1 MFKVS
6 VDGRGR
12 FGNNLIQY
20 FAVKIFCANFLNY
33 TYVTN
38 RYELGSHTII
48 PEVTLFNLLENNV
61 TLNINRNIFLEGF
74 FQNLSFLDKH
84 REFIKSLF
92 KSNNNDIINHH
103 HYEKKLVVKDLIVNI
118 EEKPNENDL
127 VLHIRLDDF
136 IHQVYNSNILDVEF
150 YINSVVESNL
160 VYKWNTIWIVV
171 DKLNNDFDKKY
182 INLLIQR
189 LNENG
194 IVNIKFHQKT
204 FLEDWNFCI
213 QSTNFISSNSTFALT
228 AILLSNMKYVI
239 IPNENS
245 WSNVVPFSTIEICK
259 IVDVKRINTI

>member
-20 FAVKIFCANFLNY
+20 FAVKIFCANFSNY
-33 TYVTN
+33 TYTTK

-48 PEVTLFNLLENNV
+48 QERSLFNLLENNHV
-61 TLNINRNIFLEGF
+61 LNINSNVFLEGF

-92 KSNNNDIINHH
+92 TSNNNDVINHH
-103 HYEKKLVVKDLIVNI
+103 HYEKKLIIKDLIVNI

-136 IHQVYNSNILDVEF
+136 IHQVHNSNILDIEF

-160 VYKWNTIWIVV
+160 IYKWNTIWIVV
-171 DKLNNDFDKKY
+171 DKLENDFDKKY
-182 INLLIQR
+182 INLLITK
-189 LNENG
+189 LTENG
-194 IVNIKFHQKT
+194 IINIKFHQKT

-213 QSTNFISSNSTFALT
+213 QAVNFISSNSTFALT

-239 IPNENS
+239 IPSENS
-245 WSNVVPFSTIEICK
+245 WSNVVPLSTIEVCRV
-259 IVDVKRINTI
+259 VDVKRINTI